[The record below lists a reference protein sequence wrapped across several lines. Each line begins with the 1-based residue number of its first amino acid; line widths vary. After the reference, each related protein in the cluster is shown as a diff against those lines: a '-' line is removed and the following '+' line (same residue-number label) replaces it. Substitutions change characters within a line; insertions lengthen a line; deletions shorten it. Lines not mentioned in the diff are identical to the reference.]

1 MSVNTIES
9 FLYKL
14 GNDRA
19 TQQSFGVDPG
29 PVLDRFPLAEAER
42 RQILEWDLHALIDAG
57 VSPMLL
63 MFGYVSANGGL
74 KAREQYIAILKQ
86 PPTL

>member
-14 GNDRA
+14 SNDPEIKKA
-19 TQQSFGVDPG
+19 FEVDPDL
-29 PVLDRFPLAEAER
+29 VLREFPFSDAER
-42 RQILEWDLHALIDAG
+42 CQILLWDLHALIDAG

-74 KAREQYIAILKQ
+74 KAREQYIAILKDK
-86 PPTL
+86 PDR